1 LLVKNTIAEPMNSTA
16 ELTLGHIPYL
26 NCVPFYHYL
35 EKCGFHGEYVSGVPS
50 KLNTL
55 LQACRLDVS
64 LSSSFEYARNWRN
77 YTLLPHH
84 SISSIG
90 KVKSVLLFSPVEL
103 SELSGR
109 EIAITD
115 ESATSV
121 NLLRIILREFYNL
134 SDVTDAVP
142 KMPIEEL
149 IDQQQPA
156 LLIGDRALKLA
167 KKNPI
172 GMQIFDLGEL
182 WYFHTGL
189 PFVFA
194 LWMVSHCAV
203 GCFAAELGALGS
215 QLKQSTEMFKLNTAE
230 VALSF
235 SATVELNTATIV
247 DYWQTIDYRLERE
260 HLLGLQLF
268 FKLCH
273 SHGLLDEEPLLDF
286 MS

>member
-1 LLVKNTIAEPMNSTA
+1 MNSTA

-35 EKCGFHGEYVSGVPS
+35 KKCGFQGIYVSGVPS
-50 KLNTL
+50 ELNTL
-55 LQACRLDVS
+55 LQAGRLDVS

-77 YTLLPHH
+77 YSLLPHH

-103 SELSGR
+103 SELSGH
-109 EIAITD
+109 EIAITG

-121 NLLRIILREFYNL
+121 NLLRIVLREFYCL
-134 SDVTDAVP
+134 SDVTDIIP
-142 KMPIEEL
+142 ENPIEVL
-149 IDQQQPA
+149 IAQRQPA

-167 KKNPI
+167 KTKPV

-182 WYFHTGL
+182 WHLHTGL

-203 GCFAAELGALGS
+203 GSFAAQLGALGS
-215 QLKQSTEMFKLNTAE
+215 QLLQSSEMLKRNTAA
-230 VALSF
+230 VALSL
-235 SATVELNTATIV
+235 STEVELDTVTIV
-247 DYWQTIDYRLERE
+247 DYWQTIDYRLEGE

-273 SHGLLDEEPLLDF
+273 SHGLLDEIPLLDF
-286 MS
+286 MA